1 MRLGMPYAKSTRKEC
16 IYLCSLHSG
25 PINGLAW
32 RILIMGERWV
42 TQTRVAR
49 AMRAERCHTCH
60 CEHHMTTAKGSRH
73 AFGMAKARV
82 RSVPTGMC
90 MSTLLR
96 TGAAL
101 DMLHFD
107 EREVARSSKR
117 CARSRRCR
125 ML

>member
-1 MRLGMPYAKSTRKEC
+1 M
-16 IYLCSLHSG
+16 
-25 PINGLAW
+25 
-32 RILIMGERWV
+32 
-42 TQTRVAR
+42 
-49 AMRAERCHTCH
+49 
-60 CEHHMTTAKGSRH
+60 TAKGSRH

-82 RSVPTGMC
+82 RSVPTGVC

-101 DMLHFD
+101 IDMLHFD

-125 ML
+125 MLWALF